1 MDDIAACAEICEEYG
16 FARQAALLRTVAQG
30 GLKVFAVCERL
41 RDQENDGLLTNEGEG
56 GDLVALFLDRD
67 SAERDAQRRDLLA
80 FRTRNLYEYCGGP
93 HIIVFSGRTPEELE
107 QEISTILGADYRL
120 PSPIMHEGSLFPAD
134 ATDEQMLAVSRLF
147 DGPFFYVA
155 ELEFATGAN
164 PPVCSESPS

>member
-1 MDDIAACAEICEEYG
+1 MRFAKGCAI
-16 FARQAALLRTVAQG
+16 RRTT
-30 GLKVFAVCERL
+30 VFSQTKEREAISSPCSSTE
-41 RDQENDGLLTNEGEG
+41 R
-56 GDLVALFLDRD
+56 

-107 QEISTILGADYRL
+107 QEISTILGTDYRL

-155 ELEFATGAN
+155 ELEFAAGAN
-164 PPVCSESPS
+164 LPASEESPS